1 MWSLPSVTGSNE
13 RLLMKFAKSQNGAV
27 LIVSLVFLL
36 LLTLLA
42 SSSMQNATLQEKVA
56 GTLGLGSTAFQAAEA
71 LLRTAEAQLL
81 APGFSQPECSSPAQC
96 LPPAEALTL
105 THPVTHR
112 LAGVTWVASP
122 KGYFGIQ
129 RLGMTDDPA
138 GGSTAQDEPG
148 RQLPLYRITAIGIE
162 GSMRTVL
169 ESVHTGERRIMWRQR
184 Q

>member
-1 MWSLPSVTGSNE
+1 
-13 RLLMKFAKSQNGAV
+13 MKSAKSQNGVV

-56 GTLGLGSTAFQAAEA
+56 GTLGLGSAAFQSAEA
-71 LLRTAEAQLL
+71 LLRTGEAQLL

-105 THPVTHR
+105 THSVAPR
-112 LAGVTWVASP
+112 SAGMTWVASP

-129 RLGMTDDPA
+129 HLGMTDDPA
-138 GGSTAQDEPG
+138 GERAAQDEPG
-148 RQLPLYRITAIGIE
+148 RRLPLYRVTAIGIK